1 VLVVHP
7 VVVTDAVVE
16 AKVHAVVMAVA
27 AGAGVVVV
35 VEPPPPP
42 HAEIRDAT
50 QMALIRGKCFMV
62 GISLYKV
69 GCLDVA

>member
-1 VLVVHP
+1 LVPLVHP
-7 VVVTDAVVE
+7 AAVTDTVLE

-50 QMALIRGKCFMV
+50 QMALIRNECFMV
-62 GISLYKV
+62 
-69 GCLDVA
+69 